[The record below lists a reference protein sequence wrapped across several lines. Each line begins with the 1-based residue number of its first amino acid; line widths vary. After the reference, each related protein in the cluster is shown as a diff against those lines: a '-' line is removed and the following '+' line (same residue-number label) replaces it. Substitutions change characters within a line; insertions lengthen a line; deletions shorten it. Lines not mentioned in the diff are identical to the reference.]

1 MKLLPP
7 MELPFSRL
15 CHFLS
20 GGCAARLDYRQMKGF
35 LLQPAIS
42 SLSPPSSSL
51 ILHSSH
57 WLSEQPRSDIAACCI
72 SIHVTISLFL
82 CSALSIKV
90 SFSPAIR
97 VRHRLFDA
105 KLAD

>member
-1 MKLLPP
+1 
-7 MELPFSRL
+7 MELPSSPSSVIFYW
-15 CHFLS
+15 
-20 GGCAARLDYRQMKGF
+20 GCSARTDYRQMKGF

-42 SLSPPSSSL
+42 SLPPSSSSSSL

-57 WLSEQPRSDIAACCI
+57 WLSEQIYC
-72 SIHVTISLFL
+72 SLL
-82 CSALSIKV
+82 HKHSCYHLSLSLSALSIKV
-90 SFSPAIR
+90 STSLAIR